1 LRAKRSNLI
10 RNIKIKFFLNIFL
23 TVPSYISII
32 SIRLMHV
39 ICCANWKRCRSGQGG
54 FEMNVLC
61 LGGAGKICSEAVLD
75 LVAFSDFKRITIAD
89 CNQKAGESLVETIND
104 KRVDFRPVDV
114 RQKQATVSLMNEY
127 DIVMDGTTI
136 HLNDQSTACIAAAG
150 CHGINLNGFGVE
162 YAYDDQFKSTGRVHV
177 PGFGMTPGITDMMV
191 RYAADQLDTVEIVR
205 VSHGAFRPIAFSPSI
220 TETTTYEYDP
230 DLAERVVF
238 EDGQFIQVSP
248 FARER
253 LIDLPEPFGRHP
265 QWIIPHAE
273 TRTAHAYLK
282 DKGVRLIE
290 VRGTWPP
297 KNMQLVRA
305 LYEWGFLRNESIP
318 VGSETVG
325 IMDAISLYLQQAP
338 EGRQTELYGYAL
350 HVQVIGQ
357 RAERRY
363 EHILTNTHPSSD
375 GSVEDWTGLRAY
387 TRSVGIPLAIGV
399 QLIAAEAVAGS
410 GVIMPEFAFE
420 PQTVID
426 ELARRKILIHET
438 IVDLSADD

>member
-1 LRAKRSNLI
+1 
-10 RNIKIKFFLNIFL
+10 
-23 TVPSYISII
+23 
-32 SIRLMHV
+32 M
-39 ICCANWKRCRSGQGG
+39 Q
-54 FEMNVLC
+54 VLC

-75 LVAFSDFKRITIAD
+75 LVAYSDFKRITIAD
-89 CNQKAGESLVETIND
+89 VNAKAGENLVASISD
-104 KRVDFRPVDV
+104 DRVDYRPVDV
-114 RQKQATVSLMNEY
+114 CDKETAVSAMREY

-162 YAYDDQFKSTGRVHV
+162 YAYDDQFKSAGRVHV
-177 PGFGMTPGITDMMV
+177 PGFGMTPGVTDMMV
-191 RYAADQLDTVEIVR
+191 RHAADQLDTVDTVR

-230 DLAERVVF
+230 ELAERVVF
-238 EDGQFIQVSP
+238 ENGRFIQVPP

-253 LIDLPEPFGRHP
+253 LIDLPEPFGSHP

-305 LYEWGFLRNESIP
+305 LHDWGFLRNDP
-318 VGSETVG
+318 VQCGSETVG
-325 IMDAISLYLQQAP
+325 IMDAIGSYLQQAP

-350 HVQVIGQ
+350 HVQVIGH
-357 RAERRY
+357 RSGRRF
-363 EHILTNTHPSSD
+363 EHVLTNTHPASD
-375 GSVEDWTGLRAY
+375 GSVPDWADLRAY
-387 TRSVGIPLAIGV
+387 TRSVGIPMAIGV
-399 QLIAAEAVAGS
+399 QLISAGSVNGS

-420 PQTVID
+420 PQSVID
-426 ELARRKILIHET
+426 ELAQRQILIHET
-438 IVDLSADD
+438 IDECPDDN

>member
-1 LRAKRSNLI
+1 
-10 RNIKIKFFLNIFL
+10 
-23 TVPSYISII
+23 
-32 SIRLMHV
+32 MH
-39 ICCANWKRCRSGQGG
+39 
-54 FEMNVLC
+54 VLC

-75 LVAFSDFKRITIAD
+75 LVAFSDFERITIAD
-89 CNQKAGESLVETIND
+89 LDQKAGADLAASIKDE
-104 KRVDFRPVDV
+104 RVDFRPVDV
-114 RQKQATVSLMNEY
+114 RQKEAAVALMRDY

-162 YAYDDQFKSTGRVHV
+162 YTYDDQFKISGRIHV
-177 PGFGMTPGITDMMV
+177 PGFGMTPGVTDMMV
-191 RYAADQLDTVEIVR
+191 RHAADQLDTVEIVR

-220 TETTTYEYDP
+220 TETTTFEYDP
-230 DLAERVVF
+230 NLEERVVF
-238 EDGQFIQVSP
+238 EDGQFIQVPP

-253 LIDLPEPFGRHP
+253 MIELPEPFGSHP
-265 QWIIPHAE
+265 QWIIPHSE

-305 LYEWGFLRNESIP
+305 LYDWGFLRNDSVQ
-318 VGSETVG
+318 VGNETVG

-350 HVQVIGQ
+350 HVQVIGH
-357 RAERRY
+357 RSERRY
-363 EHILTNTHPSSD
+363 EHVLTNTHPSSD
-375 GSVEDWTGLRAY
+375 GSVADWAGLRAY
-387 TRSVGIPLAIGV
+387 TRSVGIPLAIGT
-399 QLIAAEAVAGS
+399 QLIADGAVQES

-420 PQTVID
+420 PQSVIT
-426 ELARRKILIHET
+426 ELARREILIHET
-438 IVDLSADD
+438 IVEGPADN